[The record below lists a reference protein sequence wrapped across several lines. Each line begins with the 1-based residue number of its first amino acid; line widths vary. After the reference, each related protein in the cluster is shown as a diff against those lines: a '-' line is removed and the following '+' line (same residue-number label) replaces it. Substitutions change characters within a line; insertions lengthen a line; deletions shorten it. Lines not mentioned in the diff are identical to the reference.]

1 MSHRILIV
9 DDNGKNIQLLG
20 NLLMEAGYTVEYA
33 FNGQLALQWLQRAD
47 FDAILL
53 DIMMPE
59 MDGFETCARIK
70 QMPSRM
76 NIPVIFITARD
87 DTDSITKAFRIGGVD
102 YLTKPF
108 NREELLARLATHVEL
123 KMSREKLIDTTH
135 WLAEE
140 VRMKTEEIR
149 KAKEELEEAYNE
161 LKLLDLAQNE
171 FLKSI
176 SHEIRTPL
184 TGIVGSL
191 SLLSNYQDSEEMNEV
206 VNLLEKSVQKLEK
219 YSYTALQIA
228 FLRLRGVD
236 RNEFIEVNISA
247 IVKNCVGLYLQQAKD
262 KGVVIRFKTNAPG
275 VVVKGDHDL
284 LIQAVK
290 ALIESS
296 VVFSHEGNIDVTITE
311 SNDGVWCSIAD
322 EGTPFSNDTPV
333 YMFDSMNSKGWTHDR
348 NTSLELH
355 LAQIILLSHGG
366 TLLFRNNEH
375 HKGTI
380 TSFFLKK

>member
-1 MSHRILIV
+1 MNHKVLIV

-20 NLLMEAGYTVEYA
+20 NLLLEAGYIVEYA
-33 FNGQLALQWLQRAD
+33 FNGQLALQWLERSD

-53 DIMMPE
+53 DIMMPD

-70 QMPSRM
+70 QIPERM

-87 DTDSITKAFRIGGVD
+87 DTDSITKAFKVGGVD
-102 YLTKPF
+102 YLSKPF
-108 NREELLARLATHVEL
+108 NQDELLARLATHVEL
-123 KMSREKLIDTTH
+123 KTNREKLIDTTH

-140 VRMKTEEIR
+140 VRQKTTEIQQ
-149 KAKEELEEAYNE
+149 AKEELEEAYNE

-184 TGIVGSL
+184 NGIVGSL
-191 SLLSNYQDSEEMNEV
+191 SLLEGFKDSEEMNEV
-206 VNLLEKSVQKLEK
+206 ISLLKKSVQKLEK

-228 FLRLRGVD
+228 FLRLRGVEKQ
-236 RNEFIEVNISA
+236 EFIDVNISA
-247 IVKNCVGLYLQQAKD
+247 IIKNCVGTYLTQAKE
-262 KGVVIRFKTNAPG
+262 KGLIIRYKTNATGVVI
-275 VVVKGDHDL
+275 KGDYDL
-284 LIQAVK
+284 LVMAIN

-296 VVFSHEGNIDVTITE
+296 IVFSHEGIIDVSISDST
-311 SNDGVWCSIAD
+311 DGVWCTITD
-322 EGTPFSNDTPV
+322 EGTPFTDDTPV
-333 YMFDSMNSKGWTHDR
+333 YMFDSMNSKGWIHDR
-348 NTSLELH
+348 NTCLELH

-366 TLLFRNNEH
+366 TLLFRNIENAP
-375 HKGTI
+375 GTI